1 MVKARYFNNFFS
13 VYCYEF
19 FRNNDINPFFHEHL
33 PVFKNR
39 FLKDVFFIVNKHKTN
54 NFSLKKYIIDI
65 LGKLACQR

>member
-1 MVKARYFNNFFS
+1 MN
-13 VYCYEF
+13 F

-65 LGKLACQR
+65 LGKL